1 MNSVYILYTGRK
13 QNIKW
18 HILRK
23 NLAQVERAQV
33 ERAQVK
39 RAQVERAQVK
49 QAQSQSQSQV
59 KVVEQRGVAKHMV
72 DGDPIDLP
80 NQS

>member
-33 ERAQVK
+33 ERAQV
-39 RAQVERAQVK
+39 ERAQVK
-49 QAQSQSQSQV
+49 RAQS
-59 KVVEQRGVAKHMV
+59 R
-72 DGDPIDLP
+72 L
-80 NQS
+80 